1 VRHEIVLRT
10 DTTLNLSNTA
20 KRKELRVDRVFTRL
34 PERPSNP
41 IFRWENNRPRLAMGR
56 WRTRK
61 PRALGR
67 VVYAHDS
74 AGLFRV
80 VLGLPEQHRL
90 PRVPLRLDPQES
102 AASVEDLRHG
112 FALPA
117 SALLAF
123 CENRDAHAEHDTF
136 TAAAI
141 SRIAGACHD
150 RKRSDLRFKLIL
162 H

>member
-34 PERPSNP
+34 PERLSNP
-41 IFRWENNRPRLAMGR
+41 IFRWENNRPRLAMGG

-80 VLGLPEQHRL
+80 VLRL
-90 PRVPLRLDPQES
+90 PES

-117 SALLAF
+117 SALLVF